1 MFSVVRFFFP
11 RVMTISGIEINYHGI
26 FNYHFSYSMCEYKRN
41 SRCFK
46 EKEYECMPTIN
57 KKQSIRNQKHSEVP
71 PYALLFA
78 KVKTLNKTIPCI
90 KMDSYTLLDKMRLE
104 SS

>member
-1 MFSVVRFFFP
+1 
-11 RVMTISGIEINYHGI
+11 MTISGIEINYHGI

-57 KKQSIRNQKHSEVP
+57 KKQSIRNQKHSEIH
-71 PYALLFA
+71 
-78 KVKTLNKTIPCI
+78 LNLSAVSLWK
-90 KMDSYTLLDKMRLE
+90 KLDNSFSEKKPF
-104 SS
+104 